1 MNYEQIKQKLLS
13 KGIFVLDKKR
23 PVKEIRYLV
32 DCGYKI
38 LYSRFGSY
46 YLKYH
51 GKCVCYVP
59 VIIDS
64 LILKDLNDEVLYK
77 EFKQISYNPKT
88 IIEYFQKNLL

>member
-1 MNYEQIKQKLLS
+1 MNYVQIKQKLLS

-38 LYSRFGSY
+38 LYSKFSTY
-46 YLKYH
+46 YVRYH
-51 GKCVCYVP
+51 GRCACYIP
-59 VIIDS
+59 IIINS
-64 LILKDLNDEVLYK
+64 EIIKDLDDEMLYE

-88 IIEYFQKNLL
+88 IIEYFQKM